1 MNGKLTALGCFLEKL
16 VDKTFLFYK
25 TLKQVLDKKDFRT
38 SRDRIKE
45 T

>member
-1 MNGKLTALGCFLEKL
+1 MSA
-16 VDKTFLFYK
+16 V
-25 TLKQVLDKKDFRT
+25 QT